1 MARGAR
7 RTLAVGHAGEGTGEE
22 FEGAL
27 ARLLRGVHLANV
39 ENVEQAARECDD
51 EAVADGVHEV
61 DAFGERVRGL
71 LLRGGSAGVPET
83 DGAIPGAGNDSVCKK
98 TRRRNVRSDWRVGR
112 IEDRG

>member
-61 DAFGERVRGL
+61 DAFRERMRGL
-71 LLRGGSAGVPET
+71 LLRGGSAGVPEA
-83 DGAIPGAGNDSVCKK
+83 DGAIPGASNDSVCRKQGG
-98 TRRRNVRSDWRVGR
+98 RNVRSDWRVGR
-112 IEDRG
+112 IEE